1 MNDSQKWLEAAAGI
15 EEDIQYLKGSLS
27 EHDLAS
33 LQIALGVY
41 LTNAR
46 TGVAWPRPDD
56 LYWIE
61 TFASHSHVLV
71 STGICPDYK
80 IAY

>member
-1 MNDSQKWLEAAAGI
+1 MNDSQKWLEAAAAI

-27 EHDLAS
+27 ERDLAS
-33 LQIALGVY
+33 LHIALGVY
-41 LTNAR
+41 LNNAR
-46 TGVAWPRPDD
+46 TGVGWPRPDD

-61 TFASHSHVLV
+61 TLGTQSQVLV
-71 STGICPDYK
+71 STGICADYK